1 MVLVKGC
8 ISAGLDRF
16 GCARKSATGNNEK
29 NKNATMVTIVG
40 LNLATWLSVGLIIA
54 NEYCQAFFFGVLEP
68 AASLYFNETNTTMMD
83 VIVPVI
89 DIKVAFSYGFDMC
102 IVAALIDFV
111 IVLLYAKMIPG
122 GLGDFVTPYFVGS
135 SPSTRTVG
143 KVGVGDLVGT
153 MIRACYQLTG
163 TILTTLLVL
172 WTLASPDWER
182 ALLWTTVWIIFQ
194 EYLVVTR
201 EMVRTVQ
208 SRTFKVSEGNSG
220 TNLVYLLGIKVDT
233 PYMAF
238 FNMTVLPFLSIYI
251 LTCIDITKP
260 YAVQI
265 AANAAAVPVVDSKN
279 VILNV
284 LFLRLPFLLLY
295 AHTVP
300 ALYQLIKQLSDVGA
314 SFGDMAVNLLD
325 KLAEGDDGSEKED
338 MWKTVEVAVKNTGG
352 NYKSGAEFEKKGLV
366 APESSSLRRGSAV
379 DGFVL

>member
-1 MVLVKGC
+1 
-8 ISAGLDRF
+8 
-16 GCARKSATGNNEK
+16 
-29 NKNATMVTIVG
+29 
-40 LNLATWLSVGLIIA
+40 LSVGLIIA
-54 NEYCQAFFFGVLEP
+54 NEYCQAFFFGALEP

-163 TILTTLLVL
+163 TVLTTLLVL

-208 SRTFKVSEGNSG
+208 SRTFKVSEGRSG

-325 KLAEGDDGSEKED
+325 KLAEGDAANPKED

>member
-1 MVLVKGC
+1 
-8 ISAGLDRF
+8 
-16 GCARKSATGNNEK
+16 
-29 NKNATMVTIVG
+29 MVTIVG

-89 DIKVAFSYGFDMC
+89 DIEVAFSYGFDMC
-102 IVAALIDFV
+102 IVAAIIDFA
-111 IVLLYAKMIPG
+111 IVLLYAKMIPFG
-122 GLGDFVTPYFVGS
+122 VGDYVTPYFVGS
-135 SPSTRTVG
+135 DPSARTVG
-143 KVGVGDLVGT
+143 DKVGVGDLVGT

-163 TILTTLLVL
+163 TVLTTLLVL

-220 TNLVYLLGIKVDT
+220 TNLVYTLGIKVDT

-325 KLAEGDDGSEKED
+325 KLAEGDAANPKED
-338 MWKTVEVAVKNTGG
+338 MWTKAVVSVKNTGG
-352 NYKSGAEFEKKGLV
+352 DYKSGAEFEKKGLV